1 MTPEEEGAGPSR
13 GRLIAYGQI
22 VVPLAVIGLPVAI
35 YIPPFYSETL
45 GVDLA
50 TVGFILMLARL
61 SDVVTDPLIG
71 RLSDRTRTRWG
82 RRRPWILAGV
92 PIMMVSAVMLFAPP
106 GAVSAGYLLL
116 WICAIYLGFTL
127 ITIPYGAWGAE
138 LATEYHARNRIT
150 GSREIFL
157 LAGLLIA
164 VMLPIAGAY
173 IAGEEG
179 SSSSRAAMAPLAWFT
194 VLLLPVCT
202 FVLFRHV
209 PEPRP
214 HDLRHVPFID
224 GVRKALKNGP
234 FRLILITSSLG
245 ALAGSINASVAI
257 LFYAHLADIGRAG
270 LLLILAL
277 FAAGVVGSPFWVAL
291 GGKIGKHMAIVV
303 AGAISMAA
311 FACVPV
317 VIYWVKPNMP
327 ELVFWCL
334 LAITLLQGLTIGAAP
349 ILGQSI
355 MADVVDLDTL
365 RNGEQRTAFLF
376 AFMSMVRKVFE
387 AMGAGIALPVIAWM
401 GFNPQSGQNS
411 PTALFAL
418 LAMYCLVPLALWLAS
433 ILVIS
438 RYPIT
443 RERQARLR
451 SALDKKLK
459 RQAAKA

>member
-1 MTPEEEGAGPSR
+1 MTPEEETGPSR

-22 VVPLAVIGLPVAI
+22 VIPLAVIGLPVAI
-35 YIPPFYSETL
+35 YIPPFYSQTL
-45 GVDLA
+45 GIDLA
-50 TVGFILMLARL
+50 MVGFILMLARL

-71 RLSDRTRTRWG
+71 RLSDRTRSRWG

-92 PIMMVSAVMLFAPP
+92 PVMMVSAVMLFAPM
-106 GAVSAGYLLL
+106 GAVSSGYLLL
-116 WICAIYLGFTL
+116 WICAIYFGFTL

-164 VMLPIAGAY
+164 ITLPIIGAFM
-173 IAGEEG
+173 AGEQDG
-179 SSSSRAAMAPLAWFT
+179 AASKAAMAPLAWFT

-202 FVLFRHV
+202 FVLFRFV
-209 PEPRP
+209 PEPTP
-214 HDLRHVPFID
+214 HEYKHVPFAS

-234 FRLILITSSLG
+234 FRLILVTSSLG
-245 ALAGSINASVAI
+245 ALAGSINAGVAI
-257 LFYAHLADIGRAG
+257 LFYEHMAGIGKAG
-270 LLLILAL
+270 TILIFVL
-277 FAAGVVGSPFWVAL
+277 FAAGVAGSPFWVTL
-291 GGKIGKHMAIVV
+291 GGRIGKHMAIVV

-317 VIYWVKPNMP
+317 VIYWVKPQAP

-334 LAITLLQGLTIGAAP
+334 LGITLLQGITIGAAP
-349 ILGQSI
+349 IMGASI

-376 AFMSMVRKVFE
+376 SFMSMVRKIFE
-387 AMGAGIALPVIAWM
+387 AVGVGIALPVISWA
-401 GFNPQSGQNS
+401 GFNPQSDHNS
-411 PTALFAL
+411 STALFAL
-418 LAMYCLVPLALWLAS
+418 LAMYCLVPLVLWLAS

-443 RERQARLR
+443 RERQVRLR
-451 SALDKKLK
+451 TALEKKLA
-459 RQAAKA
+459 RQAAKG